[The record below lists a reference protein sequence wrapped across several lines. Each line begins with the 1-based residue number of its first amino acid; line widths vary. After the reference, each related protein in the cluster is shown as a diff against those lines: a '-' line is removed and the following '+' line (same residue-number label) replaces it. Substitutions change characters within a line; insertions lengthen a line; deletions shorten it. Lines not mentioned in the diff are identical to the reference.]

1 MNCDV
6 EPCAARAELPR
17 GRIGVHASLLLVA
30 LAAASGGC
38 GQRPA
43 GPSSQEAPAASAEA
57 VARASEVA
65 QPAGWDEGLTIAPA
79 RDLNPD
85 PHVLEVEFEAKPVEL
100 EILPGKKTTVWT
112 YNGQLP
118 GPLLRAQLGDRV
130 IVHFKNSL
138 PVETTIHWHG
148 LRVPNEMDGAPG
160 VTQPPIAPGAEFR
173 YEFVLKDAG
182 TYWYHPHVDSA
193 VQVGRGLYGP
203 IVVVDPSDPRAFGDD
218 LVLMLSDM
226 SLDEEGQPLPD
237 DNGGQFGNLFGR
249 EGSTLLVNGRVVPHL
264 KVRTGKQQ
272 RWRIVNAARARY
284 FNLRLPGHRFVRLGG
299 DNGLAARS
307 EDVYNVVVA
316 PGERADAVFTPA
328 DPPGSRKVLQ
338 WVPFDRGYGSTFN
351 RPREDLLAIDTVD
364 APAVTPE
371 PIPAELRA
379 IAPIDVAGATER
391 SLAFTIALNGR
402 DVVMGFNGVPYEHA
416 KAIEARLGETDVW
429 KIVNDTDFAHPF
441 HLHGY
446 FFQVLDDSRVPEWKD
461 TISVPSKSELKIAV
475 RFDERPGMWMY
486 HCHILDHAE
495 AGMMGHLH
503 VVDASSFAT
512 RAAPTARHA
521 HAPVHGDDVATANPG
536 Q

>member
-1 MNCDV
+1 MSRVDLEV
-6 EPCAARAELPR
+6 RAAW
-17 GRIGVHASLLLVA
+17 LLA
-30 LAAASGGC
+30 IAGTLAGC
-38 GQRPA
+38 GPGAAPSSTSA
-43 GPSSQEAPAASAEA
+43 GPPSASAEPAASA
-57 VARASEVA
+57 SEVS
-65 QPAGWDEGLTIAPA
+65 QPVGWDAGLAVAPA
-79 RDLNPD
+79 RDLDPD
-85 PHVLEVEFEAKPVEL
+85 PHVLEVELEAKPVEL

-118 GPLLRAQLGDRV
+118 GPLLRAQVGDRV

-138 PVETTIHWHG
+138 PVATTIHWHG
-148 LRVPNEMDGAPG
+148 LRVPNEMDGAPD
-160 VTQPPIAPGAEFR
+160 VTQPPIQPGAEFR
-173 YEFVLKDAG
+173 YEFVLRDAG

-193 VQVGRGLYGP
+193 VQVGHGLYGP
-203 IVVVDPSDPRAFGDD
+203 IVVDDPHDPKAFGDD

-226 SLDEEGQPLPD
+226 SLDEDGQPLPD

-249 EGSTLLVNGRVVPHL
+249 EGSVLLVNGKVVPHL

-284 FNLRLPGHRFVRLGG
+284 FNLRMPGHRFARLGG

-307 EDVYNVVVA
+307 EDVYSLVVA

-351 RPREDLLAIDTVD
+351 RAREDLLAIDTVD
-364 APAVTPE
+364 APPVTPA
-371 PIPAELRA
+371 PIPGELRA
-379 IAPIDVAGATER
+379 IEPLVIAGATQKTLE
-391 SLAFTIALNGR
+391 FTIAIDGR
-402 DVVMGFNGVPYEHA
+402 QVVMGFNGVPYERVRP
-416 KAIEARLGETDVW
+416 IEARLGETQVW
-429 KIVNDTDFAHPF
+429 RIVNKTDFAHPF

-461 TISVPSKSELKIAV
+461 TINVPSKSELSIAV
-475 RFDERPGMWMY
+475 KFDERPGMWMY

-503 VVDASSFAT
+503 VIDPSAPAAGNGAMPVGHH
-512 RAAPTARHA
+512 AAPR
-521 HAPVHGDDVATANPG
+521 D
-536 Q
+536 

>member
-1 MNCDV
+1 MVRVDY
-6 EPCAARAELPR
+6 
-17 GRIGVHASLLLVA
+17 RIGSLLLLAVA
-30 LAAASGGC
+30 CAVGGC
-38 GQRPA
+38 GRDVAPSSSAESPSASA
-43 GPSSQEAPAASAEA
+43 GPSAS
-57 VARASEVA
+57 ASEVT
-65 QPAGWDEGLTIAPA
+65 QPAGWDEDLAIAPA
-79 RDLNPD
+79 HDLDPD
-85 PHVLEVEFEAKPVEL
+85 PHVLEVALEAKPVDL
-100 EILPGKKTTVWT
+100 EILPGKKTTVWA

-118 GPLLRAQLGDRV
+118 GPLLRAQVGDRV

-138 PVETTIHWHG
+138 PVATTIHWHG
-148 LRVPNEMDGAPG
+148 LRVANDMDGAPD
-160 VTQPPIAPGAEFR
+160 VTQAPIEPGAEFR

-193 VQVGRGLYGP
+193 VQVGHGLYGP
-203 IVVVDPSDPRAFGDD
+203 IIVEDPRDPKAFGDD

-226 SLDEEGQPLPD
+226 SLDEDGQPLPD

-249 EGSTLLVNGRVVPHL
+249 EGSTLLVNGKVLPHL

-284 FNLRLPGHRFVRLGG
+284 FNVRLPGHRFARLGG

-307 EDVYNVVVA
+307 EDVYALVVA

-364 APAVTPE
+364 APPVIPA

-379 IAPIDVAGATER
+379 IEPIDVAGATQKM
-391 SLAFTIALNGR
+391 LAFTIALDGR
-402 DVVMGFNGVPYEHA
+402 EVVMGFNGVSYAHVQ
-416 KAIEARLGETDVW
+416 AIEARLGETQVW
-429 KIVNDTDFAHPF
+429 RIMNNTDFAHPF

-461 TISVPSKSELKIAV
+461 TISVPSKSELSIAV
-475 RFDERPGMWMY
+475 KFDERPGMWMY

-503 VVDASSFAT
+503 VIDPNAPAT
-512 RAAPTARHA
+512 GSVPSEHRVHAPAHGVSAPTTDGRAGV
-521 HAPVHGDDVATANPG
+521 P
-536 Q
+536 

>member
-1 MNCDV
+1 
-6 EPCAARAELPR
+6 
-17 GRIGVHASLLLVA
+17 
-30 LAAASGGC
+30 
-38 GQRPA
+38 
-43 GPSSQEAPAASAEA
+43 
-57 VARASEVA
+57 
-65 QPAGWDEGLTIAPA
+65 
-79 RDLNPD
+79 LNPD
-85 PHVLEVEFEAKPVEL
+85 PHVLEVELEAKPVDL

-118 GPLLRAQLGDRV
+118 GPLLRAQVGDRV

-148 LRVPNEMDGAPG
+148 LRVSNDMDGAPG

-203 IVVVDPSDPRAFGDD
+203 IVVEDPNDPKEFGDD

-249 EGSTLLVNGRVVPHL
+249 EGSTLLVNGKVVPHL
-264 KVRTGKQQ
+264 KVRAGKQQ

-316 PGERADAVFTPA
+316 PGERADAVFTPV
-328 DPPGSRKVLQ
+328 DPPGSHKVLQ

-364 APAVTPE
+364 AAPVAPESIPETLRTIE
-371 PIPAELRA
+371 PID
-379 IAPIDVAGATER
+379 IAGATER
-391 SLAFTIALNGR
+391 KLAFTIALNGR
-402 DVVMGFNGVPYEHA
+402 EVVMGFNGVTYEHVQP
-416 KAIEARLGETDVW
+416 IEARLGETDVW
-429 KIVNDTDFAHPF
+429 TLLNDTDFAHPF

-446 FFQVLDDSRVPEWKD
+446 FFQVLDDTRVPEWKD

-475 RFDERPGMWMY
+475 KFDERPGMWMY

-495 AGMMGHLH
+495 TGMMGHLH
-503 VVDASSFAT
+503 VVDPS
-512 RAAPTARHA
+512 
-521 HAPVHGDDVATANPG
+521 APVAAGHAAGAMHTHTRPPG
-536 Q
+536 TEAIEK

>member
-1 MNCDV
+1 MIRIDRN
-6 EPCAARAELPR
+6 AAL
-17 GRIGVHASLLLVA
+17 LLLVA
-30 LAAASGGC
+30 IVGAIGGC
-38 GQRPA
+38 GQRGAPE
-43 GPSSQEAPAASAEA
+43 GSTGEAPTSAAARTTT
-57 VARASEVA
+57 RASDVA
-65 QPAGWDEGLTIAPA
+65 QPAGWDAGLAIAPA

-85 PHVLEVEFEAKPVEL
+85 PHVLEVELEAKPVDL

-118 GPLLRAQLGDRV
+118 GPLLRAQVGDRV

-138 PVETTIHWHG
+138 PVATTIHWHG
-148 LRVPNEMDGAPG
+148 LRVSNDMDGSPG
-160 VTQPPIAPGAEFR
+160 ITQPPIEPGAEFR

-193 VQVGRGLYGP
+193 AQVGRGLYGP
-203 IVVVDPSDPRAFGDD
+203 IVVEDPNDPKAFGDD

-226 SLDEEGQPLPD
+226 SLDDDGRLLPD

-249 EGSTLLVNGRVVPHL
+249 EGSVLLVNGKVVPHL

-272 RWRIVNAARARY
+272 RWRIINAARARY
-284 FNLRLPGHRFVRLGG
+284 YNLRLPGHRFVRLGG

-307 EDVYNVVVA
+307 EDVYGVVVA

-371 PIPAELRA
+371 AIPEKLRE
-379 IAPIDVAGATER
+379 IEPIDVAGATEQT
-391 SLAFTIALNGR
+391 LAFTIALNGR

-416 KAIEARLGETDVW
+416 KPIEARVGETQVW
-429 KIVNDTDFAHPF
+429 RLTNDTDFAHPF

-461 TISVPSKSELKIAV
+461 TVSVPSKSELRIAV

-503 VVDASSFAT
+503 VVDPNAPASD
-512 RAAPTARHA
+512 PTPSAHHA
-521 HAPVHGDDVATANPG
+521 HPPARDGVTTGDGVG
-536 Q
+536 G